1 MSALMLFLYLGEKY
15 LTEMKTIMM
24 VIMMQIMEIAIATG
38 DNIIMVI
45 LDPSVSS
52 VLPMVIVI
60 PVGLGNV
67 IVVLRYDPDV
77 IGVDADLVLLSGL
90 MGGDV
95 GFRIHTQVEVE
106 QSRNLRVS
114 AV

>member
-24 VIMMQIMEIAIATG
+24 VIMMQIMEIAITTG
-38 DNIIMVI
+38 DIMMVI
-45 LDPSVSS
+45 LDHSVSS